1 MKHYHIGKGSPP
13 NNLKRMLRIMKVFIL
28 LTFTCLFSTYAA
40 NSYSQE
46 KKLSLHLKEKSIRQV
61 FREIEKNSEFIFVL
75 SDNLGKD
82 IDKKVSVDINSEHIE
97 TILSKILDDTDI
109 SYRILEK
116 QIVVYKEKKSNT
128 LKRITS
134 PLSKENLSVDEA
146 VKGKVVSDKGEPVIG
161 ATIRVKNAE
170 TTGTTTDFNG
180 EFSLNGVPPNAILL
194 ISYVGFKSIEY
205 PVSGRSELNI
215 TIYED
220 PELLGEVVVV
230 GYSTQR
236 KIHVTGSV
244 AQVSSKD
251 ILKVPMPNVSQL
263 LTGKLPGVV
272 FQQGSGQPG
281 LDDAAMLVR
290 GYGTFNNSSPL
301 FLVDGVERSF
311 SHIDPNDIES
321 VSVLKDAAAAAVYG
335 VKGAHGVILVTTKR
349 GKKDSKPLITYN
361 GSMTIS
367 KNTQLP
373 EFLTGTEYAYWHNR
387 ANELDGN
394 RKWFSDEQ
402 IAMMTN
408 GDPSDGLE
416 NTNWQKEFLDK
427 LAPATQHNIS
437 VNGGTENVRY
447 FASLGMMLQEGIV
460 KDMKFERYN
469 VRTNLDMNPNKHWT
483 ISLNLAGRMEKSNTP
498 GSISYGKQALFN
510 PISQALYMYP
520 FLPFEYKG
528 LPTGS
533 SYMTLNPFAAAEL
546 SGFQKGTNTMIETS
560 AQVSYSPSF
569 VDGLKLSLFGSYDRK
584 YSDSKN
590 FATPYTLYTYLP
602 ESAEYSKTISDG
614 FLKDGSMYQNSD
626 NFDYMVI
633 RPSIEYEKDLGKHHV
648 GGLFLFEWQKGNTNT
663 MFASRWGYPLTD
675 LPELSFGQ
683 TFPPISNS
691 GGSDESVRAGY
702 VGRINYSYA
711 SKYLLEVAFR
721 QDASYKFPKH
731 SRWGFFPSGSI
742 GWLVSEEGFFKERF
756 KNVNKLKMR
765 LSAGLLG
772 QDNVT
777 PFLYE
782 QYFNLSSQPVIALGN
797 NLSAL
802 YGLMSSTSYP
812 SVDLTWEKTRI
823 YNLGVEL
830 SMWNGLLSV
839 ELDGFYK
846 YTYDI
851 LQNIG
856 GVYPSSLGG
865 NYPTIENSGSVD
877 VKGFELQLA
886 HRNQIGAFEYT
897 VSGNLSYSKNRILSM
912 VETESIHPWQSM
924 IGKSVGQRLTYMAT
938 GLFQT
943 EEQLK
948 NSPAPPGGGY
958 KRLGDI
964 MYRDMN
970 GDGKL
975 TRQDD
980 MAVGTRPDMPE
991 MMYAFSFDCKF
1002 KNFDFSMMWQG
1013 AALNDIMLS
1022 GMYDHGI
1029 PDNTIFTTAFYG
1041 NGYNSPRYLLE
1052 NSWTPEN
1059 TNARYPRLSLIPSG
1073 GNSLDSSWWIEDGA
1087 YLRLKNLSIGYTI
1100 PQSILSKANIQN
1112 LRVYVAGTNLL
1123 TFAKFKYLDPES
1135 PSVNNGYY
1143 PQQRTFS
1150 FGLNLTF

>member
-1 MKHYHIGKGSPP
+1 
-13 NNLKRMLRIMKVFIL
+13 
-28 LTFTCLFSTYAA
+28 
-40 NSYSQE
+40 
-46 KKLSLHLKEKSIRQV
+46 
-61 FREIEKNSEFIFVL
+61 
-75 SDNLGKD
+75 
-82 IDKKVSVDINSEHIE
+82 
-97 TILSKILDDTDI
+97 
-109 SYRILEK
+109 
-116 QIVVYKEKKSNT
+116 
-128 LKRITS
+128 
-134 PLSKENLSVDEA
+134 
-146 VKGKVVSDKGEPVIG
+146 
-161 ATIRVKNAE
+161 
-170 TTGTTTDFNG
+170 
-180 EFSLNGVPPNAILL
+180 
-194 ISYVGFKSIEY
+194 
-205 PVSGRSELNI
+205 
-215 TIYED
+215 
-220 PELLGEVVVV
+220 
-230 GYSTQR
+230 
-236 KIHVTGSV
+236 
-244 AQVSSKD
+244 
-251 ILKVPMPNVSQL
+251 
-263 LTGKLPGVV
+263 
-272 FQQGSGQPG
+272 
-281 LDDAAMLVR
+281 
-290 GYGTFNNSSPL
+290 
-301 FLVDGVERSF
+301 
-311 SHIDPNDIES
+311 
-321 VSVLKDAAAAAVYG
+321 
-335 VKGAHGVILVTTKR
+335 
-349 GKKDSKPLITYN
+349 
-361 GSMTIS
+361 MTIS